1 MNLEE
6 LKEIWTSHT
15 GDLSESQYLNR
26 EEIQRLLHKRSVGA
40 VHKINRNIVYELIAI
55 AALFIGVVYW
65 LFTRKEFVASWEILL
80 FAFMFL
86 GSGVFYFFKYKSLN
100 RGEIHTDNLLE
111 SLETITRSLG
121 LYMRIYL
128 YVVIFLVPTLAF
140 SGGYY
145 GLYLRRLSLG
155 TEEPLLSAKGWLLF
169 GGGMLVYAIIAIF
182 TSNWYHKKLYGT
194 HYSELKA
201 CLAELKEL

>member
-6 LKEIWTSHT
+6 LKEIWTSHA
-15 GDLSESQYLNR
+15 GDLSESQYLNQ
-26 EEIQRLLHKRSVGA
+26 EEIRDMLHKRSVGA
-40 VHKINRNIVYELIAI
+40 VHRINRNIVYELLAI
-55 AALFIGVVYW
+55 SVLFIGVIYW
-65 LFTRKEFVASWEILL
+65 LFTRKEAVANWEILL

-86 GSGVFYFFKYKSLN
+86 ASGIFYFFKYKSLN

-111 SLETITRSLG
+111 SLENITKSLG

-128 YVVIFLVPTLAF
+128 YAVIFLVPTLAF

-155 TEEPLLSAKGWLLF
+155 TEEPILSVKGWMVF
-169 GGGMLVYAIIAIF
+169 GAGMLVYAILAIF

-194 HYSELKA
+194 HYQELKS